1 MNQGRLRS
9 RIRAALTSA
18 AILLPALAVTA
29 TTPITASAST
39 TRMISGGG
47 VTFFAPT
54 AQGSDTGAGVQTP
67 EIRPSTEAPGGPAG
81 PDVVAGGAAAEGT
94 GDSGGGG
101 RTVANMSLTFQGLY
115 HRQQRFANGGNQ
127 FSVEPPDQ
135 GLCAGNGFVL
145 ETVNDVMRVFDTAG
159 NPVSGVQDLNTFYH
173 YAPAIVRGNPNVFG
187 PFVTDPSCYYDP
199 ATQRWF
205 HVVLTLEVGPTS
217 GHFLGPNHLDI
228 AVSQTANPTLG
239 WNIYRVAVQDDGT
252 AGTPDHGCTTD
263 LDANGNP
270 IGHGPCLGDYP
281 HLGLDTN
288 GFYVST
294 NEYSF
299 FGFDFHGAQIYA
311 FSKRALESG
320 APSVAV
326 TQIDTHGLD
335 DGNSGFTLAPSTS
348 RGGAENGARNTE
360 YFLSSNGTD
369 EAHGNGVAVSV
380 RTSNEILAWT
390 LSNTQSLNSSTP
402 NLELTHQ
409 TLRVDRYSNPPASA
423 QKVGST
429 PLADCL
435 NDTACAT
442 TFLLGTKDPFVP
454 PCSAAIVKAG
464 LCGPEVEYALDS
476 SDSRMLQTSLAAG
489 KLWGALDTKLN
500 GKAGI
505 EWFQVSVGGDEP
517 RLAKDGYLGLRG
529 QNLTYPA
536 IGVNAEG
543 NGVMAFT
550 VLGSNYFPSAGFATI
565 DRHGTGKV
573 QIAKLGV
580 GPADGFSGYKAE
592 NLGGII
598 RPRWG
603 DYGATATVGNTI
615 WIASEMINQTCT
627 LAQYEAAPFGSCQ
640 EPTNP
645 AFTWPDAGTR
655 TTLANWSTEITKINV
670 SSSHGGDNN
679 N

>member
-1 MNQGRLRS
+1 MTQGRFRS
-9 RIRAALTSA
+9 RIRAALTGA
-18 AILLPALAVTA
+18 AILLPALAMTA

-39 TRMISGGG
+39 TRMISAGG
-47 VTFFAPT
+47 TTSYSPT
-54 AQGSDTGAGVQTP
+54 ASASDTGVKTP
-67 EIRPSTEAPGGPAG
+67 ELRPNTEGAPGAAG
-81 PDVVAGGAAAEGT
+81 PDVVASGGSAEGT

-115 HRQQRFANGGNQ
+115 HRQQRLANGGNQ

-135 GLCAGNGFVL
+135 GLCVGNGFVM
-145 ETVNDVMRVFDTAG
+145 ETVNDVMQIFDTSG
-159 NPVSGVQDLNTFYH
+159 NPLGAPQDLNTFYG
-173 YAPAIVRGNPNVFG
+173 YIAAINRTTGVRG

-205 HVVLTLEVGPTS
+205 HVALTLDVNPAS
-217 GHFLGPNHLDI
+217 GAFLGPNHLDI
-228 AVSQTANPTLG
+228 AVSNTAKPTG
-239 WNIYRVAVQDDGT
+239 TWTIYRVMVQDDGT

-281 HLGLDTN
+281 HLGLDSN
-288 GFYVST
+288 GFYVTT

-320 APSVAV
+320 AAAVAV

-335 DGNSGFTLAPSTS
+335 KGNSGFTLAPSTS
-348 RGGAENGARNTE
+348 RGGADNGARNTE

-390 LSNTQSLNSSTP
+390 LSNTQSLNRTSP
-402 NLELTHQ
+402 DIELTHS
-409 TLRVDRYSNPPASA
+409 TLRVDRYSNPPASD

-435 NDTACAT
+435 NNTPCS
-442 TFLLGTKDPFVP
+442 TFLNGGKDPFVP
-454 PCSAAIVKAG
+454 PCATGVPAN
-464 LCGPEVEYALDS
+464 LCGPETEYALDS

-505 EWFQVSVGGDEP
+505 EWFQVNVGDGRP
-517 RLAKDGYLGLRG
+517 HLAKDGYLGLRG

-536 IGVNAEG
+536 IGVTAAG
-543 NGVMAFT
+543 KGVMAFT

-565 DRHGTGKV
+565 DSHGTGAV
-573 QIAKLGV
+573 QIAKLGA
-580 GPADGFSGYKAE
+580 GPADGFSGYKVE
-592 NLGGII
+592 NGGGII

-603 DYGATATVGNTI
+603 DYGAAVTVGNTI

-627 LAQYEAAPFGSCQ
+627 LAEYEGAAFGGTGAFGSCG
-640 EPTNP
+640 
-645 AFTWPDAGTR
+645 GTR
-655 TTLANWSTEITKINV
+655 TSLANWSTEISKINI
-670 SSSHGGDNN
+670 SSSNGGGDD
-679 N
+679 